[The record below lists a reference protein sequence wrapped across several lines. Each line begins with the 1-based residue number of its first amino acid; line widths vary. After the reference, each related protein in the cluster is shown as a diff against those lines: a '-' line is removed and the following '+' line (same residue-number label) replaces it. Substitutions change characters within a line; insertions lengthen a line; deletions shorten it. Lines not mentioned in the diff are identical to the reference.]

1 MGASFLEK
9 GRSSG
14 ADEIYSRNQKSAHKL
29 KRMRVCSMH
38 LEVREDRVSDNY
50 PYAGKYMLDLSF
62 RTARP
67 TRF

>member
-1 MGASFLEK
+1 
-9 GRSSG
+9 
-14 ADEIYSRNQKSAHKL
+14 
-29 KRMRVCSMH
+29 MRVCSMH